1 MQQYFTFKV
10 KSNLI
15 SYSLNDSRLDLII
28 IRLISEKN
36 QIECK
41 KLGNLLKIAK
51 DSQLIQTK

>member
-1 MQQYFTFKV
+1 MQQYFTFKA